1 MKTYQNRSLTS
12 STIKHI
18 KTEQVQ
24 LLNILKQNMYNY
36 ETYKKHIKTEHKYV
50 QLLNI

>member
-1 MKTYQNRSLTS
+1 MWVLVESD
-12 STIKHI
+12 IKIKRI
-18 KTEQVQ
+18 KTDHQQVQ
-24 LLNILKQNMYNY
+24 LLHILKQNMYNY